1 MTALTTQE
9 REIRKQL
16 EDAMSTPE
24 HALVVTSPIST
35 DAALN
40 GHAQVNGTKAKLN
53 GTSGKK
59 GKQKKERV
67 VV

>member
-1 MTALTTQE
+1 
-9 REIRKQL
+9 
-16 EDAMSTPE
+16 MSTPE